1 MDRARGNDSPWKP
14 ELSPLPFHQ
23 PGPPTEPGPP
33 AEPGKPPAEPVRAPA
48 EPGQAERTTQP
59 TRAYPDGEWLGH
71 LYERLLAQ
79 RIILVHGRLDDPAAT
94 TLAAQL
100 LTLDAEGIDPIQLH
114 LRVSET
120 EPQAAVTVIDVLDQ
134 MLAPVRATVLGEIGG
149 ASLGVLAAAPL
160 RRAAPHA
167 TFRLTEPAG
176 GLLRPGMSA
185 TAAGLSAEADRRN
198 ALLDTLYNR
207 IAARAGRT
215 ANAVRRD
222 AQQRRYLTAVEA
234 LEYGLID
241 EIAVPP
247 PNAFL

>member
-1 MDRARGNDSPWKP
+1 
-14 ELSPLPFHQ
+14 
-23 PGPPTEPGPP
+23 
-33 AEPGKPPAEPVRAPA
+33 
-48 EPGQAERTTQP
+48 
-59 TRAYPDGEWLGH
+59 

-79 RIILVHGRLDDPAAT
+79 RIILAHGRLDDHAAT
-94 TLAAQL
+94 TMAAQL

-120 EPQAAVTVIDVLDQ
+120 EPQAAVTLIDVLDQ

-149 ASLGVLAAAPL
+149 ATLGVLAAAPV

-167 TFRLTEPAG
+167 TFRLTEPDG
-176 GLLRPGMSA
+176 GPLRPGLIA
-185 TAAGLSAEADRRN
+185 TAAGLGAEADRRN
-198 ALLDTLYNR
+198 ALLDTLYGR